1 MLIKRSET
9 LARIMWGLRNYPV
22 TAILGPRQCGKTTFA
37 RLICNEMRGAYYDL
51 ENPKDCAKLKNSMLT
66 LSEPHPVIVLD
77 EIQQQPELTMV
88 LRVLADRKPTRT
100 RFLILG
106 SASPAL
112 AMRAS
117 DSLAGRIHFVDIGGF
132 TLSDVGRERQ
142 QQLWMRGGFP
152 LSYLALDDASSSA
165 WRENFI
171 RTFLERDLPQ
181 LGVRIPAT
189 TLRRFW
195 TMLAHYHGQ
204 VWNASDI
211 AKSLA
216 VSYPTAKKYLDILT
230 GGFVVWQLQPWFEN
244 LGKRIVKAPKVYIR
258 DSGILHA
265 LLNIDDWDT
274 LHSHPRLG
282 ASWEGFAMQQ
292 LLDWLGDRDSYFWGT
307 YAGAELDLFAIRN
320 GKRWGFEIKYNEAP
334 TMTKSMHIALADLK
348 LDRLWVIYPGK
359 SSYPMHEKVE
369 CVGLVDIEKI
379 RAVVEGKKKRRSS

>member
-9 LARIMWGLRNYPV
+9 LARITWGLRNYPV

-51 ENPKDCAKLKNSMLT
+51 ENPKDRAKLKNSMLT

-369 CVGLVDIEKI
+369 CVGLVDIAKI